1 MHFKCVGIY
10 GILILMLQVLCKVS
24 FTYFFSLFISNKPF
38 AIPALDMIPLELT
51 MDNRDLK
58 KEKDDD
64 EYFEYACAKSRSRP
78 LFTGKKRAGKC
89 AALT

>member
-1 MHFKCVGIY
+1 
-10 GILILMLQVLCKVS
+10 
-24 FTYFFSLFISNKPF
+24 
-38 AIPALDMIPLELT
+38 

-78 LFTGKKRAGKC
+78 LFTGKKRGGGEMRCSDVNANVNVFKSGTC
-89 AALT
+89 L